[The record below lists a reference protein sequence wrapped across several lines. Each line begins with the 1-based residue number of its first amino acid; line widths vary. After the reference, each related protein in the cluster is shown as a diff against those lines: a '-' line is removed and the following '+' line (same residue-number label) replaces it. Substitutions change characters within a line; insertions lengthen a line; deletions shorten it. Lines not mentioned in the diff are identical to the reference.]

1 MTNELPFERAC
12 EEIMAKV
19 DAGKMSHV
27 QAAQEI
33 QKLWDVAKSPKL
45 VTRTFE
51 IEPV

>member
-1 MTNELPFERAC
+1 MNELPFERAI

-19 DAGKMSHV
+19 DAGKMSHP
-27 QAAQEI
+27 QAAKEI
-33 QKLWDVAKSPKL
+33 EKLWNAAKSPKL